1 LLPLE
6 VFGKRFRALIGIRSL
21 QLLRAILDFHERA
34 TMKSAIL
41 LTSLGLLSA
50 ATLAMAAPEGRGM
63 DRLRAADT
71 NGDGMISRE
80 EAKALPRLAKHFDA
94 IDADKNGQITAEEM
108 AAAHQNRRNA
118 AFDKLDANKD
128 GVLSRDEFNAVH
140 KHHARAG
147 K

>member
-80 EAKALPRLAKHFDA
+80 EAKALPRLLKNFDA
-94 IDADKNGQITAEEM
+94 LDADKNGQISADEM
-108 AAAHQNRRNA
+108 RAARQARHNA
-118 AFDKLDANKD
+118 AFDKLDTDKN
-128 GVLSRDEFNAVH
+128 GVLSREEFNAAH
-140 KHHARAG
+140 QHPHRAQ

>member
-1 LLPLE
+1 MKAITILA
-6 VFGKRFRALIGIRSL
+6 ALGIACAASL
-21 QLLRAILDFHERA
+21 AL
-34 TMKSAIL
+34 
-41 LTSLGLLSA
+41 
-50 ATLAMAAPEGRGM
+50 AAPEGRGG

-108 AAAHQNRRNA
+108 GAAHQNRRNA

-128 GVLSRDEFNAVH
+128 GVLSRDEFNAMH